1 MTDAHASGASTSE
14 LLRESWR
21 LLRGHAL
28 LFVLLIG
35 VAILAQLLAVLLMAL
50 VIVPMR
56 SGESLR
62 EIWFAM
68 DEWRKLAV
76 FVLFLATLAVMYRAL
91 AASVFAAA
99 EIRSGRS
106 VSVLQA
112 LGRVRRKQLRLFWLI
127 LLVSVLAAPVGPLA
141 LVIALAFAFF
151 CAPAFPVAILEN
163 LGAIKAL
170 QRGAQLAKGGQG
182 RLALLFFLYL
192 ALVVA
197 GVFAFIAAVLRHF
210 PRLLHRRRE
219 RTTRRYTT
227 PESVIPPLGNETT
240 SATLPQPT
248 ACLCGRPHE
257 NATAV
262 AANRSNRNTKPAG
275 MNRFAKPPPPPG

>member
-1 MTDAHASGASTSE
+1 MTDAPASGVSTSE

-91 AASVFAAA
+91 AASVLAAA
-99 EIRSGRS
+99 ELRSGRS

-151 CAPAFPVAILEN
+151 CAPAFPVAILETS
-163 LGAIKAL
+163 ARSKRCSAAPSSPKA
-170 QRGAQLAKGGQG
+170 AKGGS
-182 RLALLFFLYL
+182 RCSFSCTW
-192 ALVVA
+192 
-197 GVFAFIAAVLRHF
+197 H
-210 PRLLHRRRE
+210 
-219 RTTRRYTT
+219 
-227 PESVIPPLGNETT
+227 
-240 SATLPQPT
+240 
-248 ACLCGRPHE
+248 
-257 NATAV
+257 
-262 AANRSNRNTKPAG
+262 
-275 MNRFAKPPPPPG
+275 